1 MQSRSDRPRA
11 ALSMA
16 TLSVLLASCGGGGS
30 DSESVPRDTALLTCT
45 VEDSASGSA
54 VADATV
60 NYQAQS
66 TAYVTQT
73 NANGKCRLEMPAV
86 EVGAVQYPAASVIK
100 PGYEPQTLLCASLQ
114 GGQVC
119 SQDVKLVPLA
129 ANVSIPVGGDVV
141 MHLGDD
147 AFEGAVNSQFQKSSD
162 GVALAFPIPDWSE
175 QVRIHGAKTATVYI
189 DAKGWQSDICNNL
202 IGLSGDTGAVML
214 TGGISP
220 SAGYWAGGRQV
231 PFIFDVAKVG
241 QLNAELRVVSGTCY
255 GTTDVDD
262 FEINRIR
269 VEFN

>member
-1 MQSRSDRPRA
+1 MHTRSERPRA

-16 TLSVLLASCGGGGS
+16 ALSVLLASCGGGGS

-45 VEDSASGSA
+45 VEDGVSGSA

-60 NYQAQS
+60 HYQAQS

-73 NANGKCRLEMPAV
+73 NANGKCRLEMPAD
-86 EVGAVQYPAASVIK
+86 EVGVVQYPAASVIK
-100 PGYEPQTLLCASLQ
+100 PGYEPQTLLCATLQ
-114 GGQVC
+114 GGQAC
-119 SQDVKLVPLA
+119 SQDVKLIPLA

-162 GVALAFPIPDWSE
+162 GVALTFPIPDWSK
-175 QVRIHGAKTATVYI
+175 QVRVHGAKTATVYV
-189 DAKGWQSDICNNL
+189 DAKGWQSDTCNNL
-202 IGLSGDTGAVML
+202 IGLSGDAGAVML

-220 SAGYWAGGRQV
+220 STGHWAGGRQV
-231 PFIFDVAKVG
+231 PFVFDVAKVG
-241 QLNAELRVVSGTCY
+241 KLNAELRIVAGTCL
-255 GTTDVDD
+255 GTADFDD

-269 VEFN
+269 VEFG